1 MEDGDREARLGA
13 VSTREAFPTDGGLS
27 IDAISVRRA
36 RRHVLADVSFHVEPG
51 EVVAVIGPNGAGK
64 TSLLEAV
71 VGVLPLA
78 AGCVRYQGRTIERF
92 RDRARVFAFMP
103 DAAEPPA
110 EVRVAAFIEHVR
122 RSGRSADAGEEL
134 MQSLAL
140 APLQAAL
147 IGELSRGEK
156 RRLMLF
162 GALSSQRPVV
172 VLDEPLGVF
181 DPLQMMGI
189 LDVVRERARTGGSF
203 LMSIHQMADAEKIA
217 SRIVLL
223 DAGQLIA
230 VGSLAELRAQVACPT
245 APLEEVFLQI
255 LRTRVAHAAS

>member
-1 MEDGDREARLGA
+1 MHE
-13 VSTREAFPTDGGLS
+13 V
-27 IDAISVRRA
+27 VRRVAPEPGLVIEAACA
-36 RRHVLADVSFHVEPG
+36 RRGGWPVLTDVSFRILPG
-51 EVVAVIGPNGAGK
+51 EIVTVIGPNGAGK

-78 AGCVRYQGRTIERF
+78 AGRLRYQGQPIGGF

-110 EVRVAAFIEHVR
+110 EVRVAAFIEHAR
-122 RSGRSADAGEEL
+122 RSAGSTGASDEL
-134 MQSLAL
+134 L
-140 APLQAAL
+140 AAL
-147 IGELSRGEK
+147 TLTPLRRALVGELSRGEK

-162 GALSSQRPVV
+162 GTLCSSRPVV

-181 DPLQMMGI
+181 DPLQMIGI
-189 LDVVRERARTGGSF
+189 VDVLRKRAGAGVSF

-223 DAGQLIA
+223 DSGRLIA
-230 VGSLAELRAQVACPT
+230 VGSLADLRAQIASPT
-245 APLEEVFLQI
+245 APLEEVFLRI
-255 LRTRVAHAAS
+255 LQTKVAHAAP